1 MSGHTFGEFPP
12 DETER
17 PTGAAEEV
25 ELARV
30 RASSRSAPGVAPADR
45 TTQTDSRGAQVV
57 ALTGDELV
65 ARALA
70 ILADEKER
78 WHSGRSVNLW
88 PRASS

>member
-1 MSGHTFGEFPP
+1 MSGHTFGELPP

-17 PTGAAEEV
+17 PTGADV
-25 ELARV
+25 V
-30 RASSRSAPGVAPADR
+30 PADR
-45 TTQTDSRGAQVV
+45 TTRTDFRGTDVV

-70 ILADEKER
+70 ILADEKDR
-78 WHSGRSVNLW
+78 WHAARLVAAP